1 MKKLISLL
9 FFLTFNLF
17 LIFAETPLESFK
29 KKYANSVQASKI
41 ESIGKVGELSL
52 FIIVSEE
59 NWWEQAVF
67 FNSKTNEI
75 KEIPEIGEQAILSA
89 KIVRTRKNS
98 FFEIVGLTHTG
109 LGNIYLFDAKGKCFF
124 SHTFVDR
131 NLENEEYPDYAKVPC
146 LRESVRNKMLGLSDD
161 YFEGYSAVFENDT
174 LNIDYS
180 KYDAGILRIFGVC
193 NYVGHN
199 FEDDRSKVFGSE
211 PIERVFVLTDGEW
224 VLTRSKGNL
233 GKVPYL
239 ETSKIYNLWDY

>member
-9 FFLTFNLF
+9 FFVTFNFF
-17 LIFAETPLESFK
+17 LFAESPLESFK

-41 ESIGKVGELSL
+41 ESIGAVGELSL

-59 NWWEQAVF
+59 DWWEQAVF
-67 FNSKTNEI
+67 FNSKTNVT
-75 KEIPEIGEQAILSA
+75 KEIPEITEQAILSA
-89 KIVRTRKNS
+89 KIVRTKKDS
-98 FFEIVGLTHTG
+98 FFEIVGITHKG
-109 LGNIYLFDAKGKCFF
+109 LGNIYLFDSSGKCFF
-124 SHTFVDR
+124 SYDFVDS

-161 YFEGYSAVFENDT
+161 YFEGYSKVFENDT

-211 PIERVFVLTDGEW
+211 KVEREFSFSEGDW
-224 VLTRSKGNL
+224 VLTRSKGRL
-233 GKVPYL
+233 GNVPHL
-239 ETSKIYNLWDY
+239 ETNKIYNLWDY